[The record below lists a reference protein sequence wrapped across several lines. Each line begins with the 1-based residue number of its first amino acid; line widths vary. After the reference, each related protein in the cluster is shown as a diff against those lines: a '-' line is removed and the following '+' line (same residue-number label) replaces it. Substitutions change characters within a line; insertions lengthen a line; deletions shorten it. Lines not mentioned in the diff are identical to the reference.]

1 MRPLLP
7 LALKLARAHVR
18 SILTNPPRVVFI
30 LETANGSF
38 ARGEVFDR
46 RVRAVDDGL
55 VAAETRES
63 EAIRATRARE
73 GIPDRSVAHAILAR
87 EMLGVRHQTLHGA
100 FASRPQDPRTRGAH
114 DQGDGTSRTAPASTF
129 SVVDEWLLSTT
140 RSSRPRGLA
149 GGYALPH
156 VARSQKKNRTTEPDL
171 DVACGVTPSSA
182 RGCVGEPAAF
192 QVCDCCARVDCSLR

>member
-18 SILTNPPRVVFI
+18 RILTNSPRVVFI

-55 VAAETRES
+55 VAAETREG

-73 GIPDRSVAHAILAR
+73 GIPDRSVARAIVAR
-87 EMLGVRHQTLHGA
+87 ELLGVRHQTLHGA

-129 SVVDEWLLSTT
+129 SVVDEWLLST

-149 GGYALPH
+149 GGYALAH
-156 VARSQKKNRTTEPDL
+156 VARSQMKNRTTEPDL
-171 DVACGVTPSSA
+171 DVGCGVTPSRA
-182 RGCVGEPAAF
+182 RGCVGEPDAF